1 VSGSRAESLPL
12 FNNRI
17 IVALL
22 AGGGFAI
29 LSKVIAG
36 GGLSMRIFAAAL
48 LFISSFSVNATI
60 VNIDFEDYTGGG
72 GLTGVVESGGFTFT
86 TGFSPGGGLIVFSPG
101 LISGDYSLTWCP
113 VCGLFMEAPS
123 GTEFSLS
130 SFDTYALA
138 EPTEPVGPFT
148 LTGHRGDGS
157 TVVFSFP
164 HTMST
169 QTVNLGGDWTGLIRV
184 EFTPQYHSV
193 FGNAIDNISVNVVPI
208 PAAVWLFGS
217 GLGLLGWFRR
227 RQG

>member
-1 VSGSRAESLPL
+1 
-12 FNNRI
+12 
-17 IVALL
+17 
-22 AGGGFAI
+22 
-29 LSKVIAG
+29 
-36 GGLSMRIFAAAL
+36 MRIFAAAL
-48 LFISSFSVNATI
+48 LFISSFSVNATT
-60 VNIDFEDYTGGG
+60 VNIDFEDQTSGGARD
-72 GLTGVVESGGFTFT
+72 VVESGGFTFT
-86 TGFSPGGGLIVFSPG
+86 SGNSGGIIIFSPG
-101 LISGDYSLTWCP
+101 LISGDYSLSWCP

-148 LTGHRGDGS
+148 LTGHRSDGS
-157 TVVFSFP
+157 TVVFSFA

-217 GLGLLGWFRR
+217 ALGLLGWMRR
-227 RQG
+227 KTA